1 MRYFTLPN
9 RSLSW
14 FAAFYEVLHVDN
26 FARKIGMIGDFHG
39 PKAQLRSLLA
49 VGTGKRQQFTAALVV
64 IDRFHLVEAVDIVDR
79 LAGDPEPG
87 FGRVK
92 ITVIVRD
99 LLVIFTVPENRFAA
113 NAEVG
118 NGDEMTSFIED
129 IDKPV
134 VALRMGDGLEVVSE
148 KSFYNIFSSYL
159 ATQQCMPN
167 SIPTGLSSTSK
178 NDRDVSLPAS
188 SKVHALR

>member
-49 VGTGKRQQFTAALVV
+49 VGTGKRQQFTATLVV

-134 VALRMGDGLEVVSE
+134 VALRMGDGLEVGVG
-148 KSFYNIFSSYL
+148 KIL
-159 ATQQCMPN
+159 
-167 SIPTGLSSTSK
+167 L
-178 NDRDVSLPAS
+178 
-188 SKVHALR
+188 